1 MRFLSSAKYRRKVI
15 IQKPFK
21 GFCKIVQQKRNP
33 ETKMQIDFPS
43 ENQIG
48 QLKNAVDAAEIKLR
62 GGSIFSDYDTMVKG
76 TKVAAETGLKAWD
89 TGVTIA
95 KSGNAFGEIALGA
108 HALAESIVE
117 WKKGHYIC
125 CVCSG
130 VACSCFFVGA
140 IAGLFPG
147 GYTVWQGATQAG
159 GVAKGVTYTCRR
171 ITGGGI

>member
-125 CVCSG
+125 RRCLLMLFCRSDCWSCSG
-130 VACSCFFVGA
+130 RLHSLARCNSSGWGCKRCD
-140 IAGLFPG
+140 IHMP
-147 GYTVWQGATQAG
+147 
-159 GVAKGVTYTCRR
+159 
-171 ITGGGI
+171 